1 MAGALKARR
10 RCPGRCGP
18 GGWSVVPGQTHPR
31 VGGSAPSS
39 AATEVGVADALQ
51 SPLLSAAAVLHAVP
65 EDKTPVS
72 LIPGQSLSPSCPT
85 SSGSVARSRIPPPH
99 THAASPSRPELP
111 ETERL
116 PSPGPETPQGWQ
128 QLQLFPQ
135 SLPQR
140 WTRPPQFCTISQ
152 WGDAPPFGQP
162 LESIRRNR
170 REGGREELAPS
181 RPCRCQGSRGVARRV
196 LVWSR
201 SPTAPQG
208 PGGLER
214 GHSVPELPP

>member
-1 MAGALKARR
+1 MAPVVGASSPVRHTPGLGVPPRPQQPPKWGWQMLSKVPFCLPRRFCTRCQRTRRLCPLSLGKVLARAA
-10 RCPGRCGP
+10 
-18 GGWSVVPGQTHPR
+18 PR
-31 VGGSAPSS
+31 PPV
-39 AATEVGVADALQ
+39 
-51 SPLLSAAAVLHAVP
+51 LLPAHA
-65 EDKTPVS
+65 S
-72 LIPGQSLSPSCPT
+72 
-85 SSGSVARSRIPPPH
+85 PPPH